1 MKEKKLKYTQSEYED
16 YILNNFN
23 FEVMSEYKGSM
34 YPVKMKHII
43 CGGVSNRTT
52 DQAKKD
58 GCPYCNGSMLLR
70 GFNDLSITNP
80 EVYKLLTDKNDC
92 MYFPYSS
99 KETSFTC
106 PTCGEKYIK
115 KINSVARYG
124 LNCPKCNDGFSY
136 PEKFFMSVLRQG
148 NIEFENQKQFDFIKK
163 KKYDF
168 YIPSKNCIVET
179 HGGQHY
185 SDTFRFKSKIR
196 NEKKNDSLKHQ
207 VAIKNG
213 IENYYE
219 IDCSYSTVDYIK
231 NSIINSGILDLL
243 EINAETIDFDQCAI
257 DANNS
262 YVKQAW
268 ELWNTGKYTNTEI
281 AEKLNLA
288 TNTTSH
294 YLRMGTKLG
303 VCNYDGQV
311 ERNKASAHPIVLT
324 NTGEVFD
331 FMEDAIKKYGK
342 LNISGCCRGEIISA
356 GKMADGSP
364 MIWRYLE
371 DYDKNKDYKYDNAI
385 IKKIV
390 CLDTNEVFDKIVD
403 ACRFYG
409 VGDSCISSNLTG
421 RNSFAGRDKK
431 TKMPLHWMYYSEFIS
446 ASKEDIERKINST
459 PIQYSSIICLNDL
472 EIFESASSALSHCGL
487 KNVSGITDCCKG
499 RRKHAG
505 TVDGEPCRWMYYKD
519 YIKEFEEVTKV
530 A

>member
-16 YILNNFN
+16 YILSNFN
-23 FEVMSEYKGSM
+23 FKVMSEYKGSM
-34 YPVKMKHII
+34 YPVKMKHMI
-43 CGGVSNRTT
+43 CGGISDRTT
-52 DQAKKD
+52 DQAKKN

-70 GFNDLSITNP
+70 GFNDLSITKP
-80 EVYKLLTDKNDC
+80 DVYKLLTDKNDC
-92 MYFPYSS
+92 MYFPHSS

-115 KINSVARYG
+115 KINSVVRYG
-124 LNCPKCNDGFSY
+124 LNCPKCDDGFSY

-168 YIPSKNCIVET
+168 YIPSKNCIIET

-207 VAIKNG
+207 AAIENG

-231 NSIINSGILDLL
+231 NSIIASGVLDLL
-243 EINAETIDFDQCAI
+243 EIDEHNINFEQCAI

-281 AEKLNLA
+281 ARKLNLA

-294 YLRMGTKLG
+294 YLRIGTKLG
-303 VCNYDGQV
+303 ICSYNGQA

-324 NTGEVFD
+324 NTGEVFEL
-331 FMEDAIKKYGK
+331 MEDAIKKYGK

-356 GKMADGSP
+356 GKMKDGTP

-371 DYDKNKDYKYDNAI
+371 DYDKNKNYKYDNAT
-385 IKKIV
+385 IKKVV
-390 CLDTNEVFDKIVD
+390 CIDTNEVFDKITD
-403 ACRFYG
+403 AGKTYNIS
-409 VGDSCISSNLTG
+409 DSSISCNLTG
-421 RNSFAGRDKK
+421 KNSFAGRNKI
-431 TKMPLHWMYYSEFIS
+431 TKMPLHWMYYNEFIS

-459 PIQYSSIICLNDL
+459 PLRFSSIICLNDL
-472 EIFESASSALSHCGL
+472 EIFESASSALSYCGL
-487 KNVSGITDCCKG
+487 KNVSSITDCCKG
-499 RRKHAG
+499 RTKHTG
-505 TVDGEPCRWMYYKD
+505 IVNGEPGKWMYYKD
-519 YIKEFEEVTKV
+519 YIKEFGEVTKT

>member
-34 YPVKMKHII
+34 YPVKMKHVI
-43 CGGVSNRTT
+43 CGGISNRTT
-52 DQAKKD
+52 DQAKKN

-70 GFNDLSITNP
+70 GFNDLSITNA

-106 PTCGEKYIK
+106 PTCGEKYFK

-124 LNCPKCNDGFSY
+124 LNCPKCDDGFSF
-136 PEKFFMSVLRQG
+136 PEKFFMSVLKQG

-168 YIPSKNCIVET
+168 YILSKNCIIET

-196 NEKKNDSLKHQ
+196 NEKKNDLLKRQ
-207 VAIKNG
+207 AAIENG

-231 NSIINSGILDLL
+231 NSIINSGVLDLL
-243 EINAETIDFDQCAI
+243 EINVNNIDFDKCAI

-262 YVKQAW
+262 YVKQTW

-288 TNTTSH
+288 TTTTSH
-294 YLRMGTKLG
+294 YLRMGAELG
-303 VCNYDGQV
+303 VCNYNGQA
-311 ERNKASAHPIVLT
+311 ERNKASAHPIILT

-342 LNISGCCRGEIISA
+342 LNISGCCRVEIISA
-356 GKMADGSP
+356 GKMPDGNP

-371 DYDKNKDYKYDNAI
+371 DYDENNDYKYTNAI

-390 CLDTNEVFDKIVD
+390 CLETNETFDKIAD
-403 ACRFYG
+403 ACKSYG
-409 VGDSCISSNLTG
+409 VSDSCISSNLTG
-421 RNSFAGRDKK
+421 RSSFAGRDKI
-431 TKMPLHWMYYSEFIS
+431 TKMPLHWMYYNEFIS
-446 ASKEDIERKINST
+446 ASKEDIKRKINST
-459 PIQYSSIICLNDL
+459 PLQYSSIICLNDL
-472 EIFESASSALSHCGL
+472 EIFESASSALAHCGL
-487 KNVSGITDCCKG
+487 KSVSSITDCCKG
-499 RRKHAG
+499 RINHAG
-505 TVDGEPCRWMYYKD
+505 TVNGEPCKWMYYRN
-519 YIKEFEEVTKV
+519 YIKEFGEVAKV